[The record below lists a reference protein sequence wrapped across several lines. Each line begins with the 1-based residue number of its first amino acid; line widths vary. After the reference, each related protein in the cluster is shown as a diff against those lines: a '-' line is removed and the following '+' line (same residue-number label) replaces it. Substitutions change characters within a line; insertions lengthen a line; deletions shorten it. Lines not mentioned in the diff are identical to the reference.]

1 MFKIFPDHPSTFCT
15 LHRYKNGV
23 VSIAVVP
30 GFQRSV
36 NGAVSI
42 AVVPRFLQVWENGRN
57 LGYKGNRWR
66 FSTCT
71 IYSADVFKPVA
82 FTM

>member
-30 GFQRSV
+30 GFLEEIQRKKSG
-36 NGAVSI
+36 N
-42 AVVPRFLQVWENGRN
+42 
-57 LGYKGNRWR
+57 KGNRFAFPPQP
-66 FSTCT
+66 FS
-71 IYSADVFKPVA
+71 PLLR
-82 FTM
+82 